1 MKRTAV
7 REKISKTILEILGE
21 KLITEVKISELT
33 DRANVARAS
42 FYRNFNSIDEVLDY
56 IAEGYAIKFNKQIM
70 PLLVSRNY
78 EAWYKEIKSVL
89 ETIYNDRDKYTDV
102 LTENLRMIFFKMQE
116 MNSQDSTHSWAKDAY
131 MKYEHI
137 AKISAFYSVCFAWI
151 KSGSVE
157 SIDDMTIFM
166 LEKVILVNKNAL

>member
-1 MKRTAV
+1 MKKTAV
-7 REKISKTILEILGE
+7 REKISKTVLQILGE
-21 KLITEVKISELT
+21 KKITEIKISELT

-56 IAEGYAIKFNKQIM
+56 IAEGYAISFNKQIM

-78 EAWYKEIKSVL
+78 EAWFREVKSVL
-89 ETIYNDRDKYTDV
+89 ENIYKDRDKYTDV
-102 LTENLRMIFFKMQE
+102 LTDNLRMIFFKMQE
-116 MNSQDSTHSWAKDAY
+116 MNTQDESHSWAKDAY

-151 KSGSVE
+151 KSGAKE

-166 LEKVILVNKNAL
+166 LEKVILVDKNI